1 MTSFLN
7 LIDITTGR
15 QIRLAEFGFEAKK
28 PSFDMDK
35 ITFVRDSSLWSFD
48 ISTGMIKKIGNLPD
62 SSATTDGSVK
72 ISFISDK
79 HNGVGHC
86 ELIVNGKVIARF
98 MGSEHSLGA
107 RPEKDG
113 KVVFVGYPSE
123 DGIN

>member
-7 LIDITTGR
+7 LIDLSTGR

-35 ITFVRDSSLWSFD
+35 ITFERDSSLWSFD
-48 ISTGMIKKIGNLPD
+48 ISTGMIKKLGNLSP
-62 SSATTDGSVK
+62 SPTATDGLVR

-79 HNGVGHC
+79 NNGVGHC
-86 ELIVNGKVIARF
+86 ELIANGKVIARF
-98 MGSEHSLGA
+98 MGSEDSLGA
-107 RPEKDG
+107 CPEKDG